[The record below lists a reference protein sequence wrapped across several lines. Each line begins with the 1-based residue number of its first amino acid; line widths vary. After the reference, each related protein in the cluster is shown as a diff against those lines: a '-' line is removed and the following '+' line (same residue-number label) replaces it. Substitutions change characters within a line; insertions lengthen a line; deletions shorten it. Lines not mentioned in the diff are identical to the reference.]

1 MAFFAVF
8 CTDAPGKL
16 DQRTAIR
23 PEHREYL
30 ATQAHLIRLAGP
42 TLDDAGAMNGSLFVL
57 EVDDRAGA
65 EAFSA
70 GDPFTQ
76 KGVFGKV
83 EIRAFAPTMGVL
95 P

>member
-1 MAFFAVF
+1 MALFAVF
-8 CTDAPGKL
+8 CTDAAGKL

-23 PEHREYL
+23 PQHREYL

-42 TLDDAGAMNGSLFVL
+42 TMDEAGLMNGSLFVI

-70 GDPFTQ
+70 GDPFTR

-83 EIRAFAPTMGVL
+83 EIRPFTPTMGAL
-95 P
+95 S